1 MWLESMGISVD
12 ARTLTGKVEQA
23 IIRITEG
30 NKLRPP
36 APRRENRNRR
46 ARRGTG
52 MVGVSQTSIEELT
65 DLGDVS
71 FYEPGPTEAE
81 QAERITEEKARTE
94 ELKRAPR
101 NLRFLHA
108 AEAAE

>member
-12 ARTLTGKVEQA
+12 AWTLTGKVEQA

-52 MVGVSQTSIEELT
+52 MVGVSQTSIE
-65 DLGDVS
+65 
-71 FYEPGPTEAE
+71 A
-81 QAERITEEKARTE
+81 
-94 ELKRAPR
+94 
-101 NLRFLHA
+101 LR
-108 AEAAE
+108 